1 MQTPYESL
9 YNELADALLAG
20 KPEALI
26 STPGYSQPEHRAEY
40 IVSDNFAGQDDTSL
54 ADLLRI
60 VAQVAA
66 GKPAQAAA
74 QAWID
79 GQAAK
84 HAAFHVDDLAEL
96 DEGPDP
102 DEWRDRRREE
112 AAFCGVAA

>member
-9 YNELADALLAG
+9 YNELAEALLAG

-74 QAWID
+74 LTWIA
-79 GQAAK
+79 GRAEK
-84 HAAFHVDDLAEL
+84 HAKFHADDLAEQ
-96 DEGPDP
+96 DEGLDP
-102 DEWRDRRREE
+102 DEWHDRMREE
-112 AAFCGVAA
+112 SVFSGVAA